1 MDLAMTIFIL
11 LAVHWSLAAFVQS
24 SFQHRYASHRIFSLT
39 PRAERVF
46 HMLTFLV
53 QGPSYLSP
61 RAYAILHREHHAYS
75 DGVGD
80 PHAPK
85 FFSNV
90 LTMMWATAQRY
101 GAHFDCK
108 SSPEP
113 RFLGGYPDWA
123 ALDRF
128 ASRWPVR
135 IGWGTAYALLYLWL
149 ATAWW
154 QFLLLPVHWVMG
166 PVHGA
171 IVNWCGHRY
180 GYRNYATNDASR
192 NFLPLDFLTFGE
204 LFQNNH
210 HRAPGR
216 LNFAARWFEFDPT
229 FAVLRVLA
237 WAGTIRLGPT
247 SLAGLS

>member
-1 MDLAMTIFIL
+1 MTIFIL

-24 SFQHRYASHRIFSLT
+24 SFQHRYASHRMFSLT

-166 PVHGA
+166 PIHGA

-180 GYRNYATNDASR
+180 GYRNYATRDASR
-192 NFLPLDFLTFGE
+192 NRYRWTFSCSASCSRTTITALPAGSILPRGASSSI
-204 LFQNNH
+204 
-210 HRAPGR
+210 RPSR
-216 LNFAARWFEFDPT
+216 CSVSSPRP
-229 FAVLRVLA
+229 VLSACTR
-237 WAGTIRLGPT
+237 RR
-247 SLAGLS
+247 SKS

>member
-1 MDLAMTIFIL
+1 MTIVIL
-11 LAVHWSLAAFVQS
+11 LAAHWSLAAFVQS
-24 SFQHRYASHRIFSLT
+24 SFHHRYASHRMFSLT
-39 PRAERVF
+39 PRGERLF
-46 HMLTFLV
+46 HLFAYLV
-53 QGPSYLSP
+53 QGSSYLSP

-75 DGVGD
+75 DEPGD

-85 FFSNV
+85 FFANV

-101 GAHFDCK
+101 GAHVDRT
-108 SSPEP
+108 STPEP

-123 ALDRF
+123 ALDDF
-128 ASRWPVR
+128 AARWPVR
-135 IGWGTAYALLYLWL
+135 IGWGAAYALVYLWL

-166 PVHGA
+166 PIHGA

-180 GYRNYATNDASR
+180 GYRNYPTKDASR
-192 NFLPLDFLTFGE
+192 NLLPLDFVMLGE

-216 LNFAARWFEFDPT
+216 LNFATRRFEFDPT
-229 FAVLRVLA
+229 FAVLRLLARTGALRLRPTALEVL
-237 WAGTIRLGPT
+237 P
-247 SLAGLS
+247 